1 MRGQITKI
9 ISNLYTVTT
18 EENKVF
24 SCHSRGKFRKENI
37 TPLVGDFVEFDNEN
51 NYILKILPRKNTLIR
66 PMTVNIDQ
74 AIIVTS
80 LRSPDFSSNLLDK
93 LIALMEYYKVKPII
107 CITKIDLVNES
118 ELKEY
123 KRIFNYYKKIG
134 YDVYYN
140 NEIEKI
146 KKVFAKKTTVF
157 TGQTGA
163 GKSTLLNKLDVNLH
177 LETKEVS
184 QALGRGRHTTRH
196 VELINMYD
204 GKVLDTPGFSSLSFS
219 HIKKEEIKN
228 LFIDFKNY
236 PCIYKDC
243 NHLGEEECNIKKA
256 LQKGHILS
264 SRYEN
269 YIKIM
274 KSR

>member
-123 KRIFNYYKKIG
+123 KKIFNYYKKIG
-134 YDVYYN
+134 YDV
-140 NEIEKI
+140 
-146 KKVFAKKTTVF
+146 
-157 TGQTGA
+157 
-163 GKSTLLNKLDVNLH
+163 
-177 LETKEVS
+177 
-184 QALGRGRHTTRH
+184 
-196 VELINMYD
+196 
-204 GKVLDTPGFSSLSFS
+204 
-219 HIKKEEIKN
+219 
-228 LFIDFKNY
+228 
-236 PCIYKDC
+236 
-243 NHLGEEECNIKKA
+243 
-256 LQKGHILS
+256 
-264 SRYEN
+264 
-269 YIKIM
+269 
-274 KSR
+274 